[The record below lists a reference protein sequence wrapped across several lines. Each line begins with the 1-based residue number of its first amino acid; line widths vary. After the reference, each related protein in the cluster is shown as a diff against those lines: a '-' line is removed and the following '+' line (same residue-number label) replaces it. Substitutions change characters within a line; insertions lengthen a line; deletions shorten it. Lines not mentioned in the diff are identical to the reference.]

1 MAALVAR
8 SAGIGIQRFSTG
20 IAWAV
25 REMYVVA
32 ALLHLS
38 SLQSSVGGPEII
50 EDDVDEDEMEVFS
63 DSRPMSSAV
72 EDSLDPDMDNPIF
85 IDPKLSSQKKL
96 VERLHATQRTTKVSF
111 SQRVIRRWNAM
122 VRRIRRWRLERKRRR
137 REEQPVEIEMVDGIG
152 DVQEGGV
159 NNDMQEKEEEHHV
172 EVPSRRHHR
181 GCF

>member
-1 MAALVAR
+1 
-8 SAGIGIQRFSTG
+8 
-20 IAWAV
+20 
-25 REMYVVA
+25 MYVVA

-63 DSRPMSSAV
+63 DSRPVNSAV
-72 EDSLDPDMDNPIF
+72 EDLLDPDMDNPIF

-122 VRRIRRWRLERKRRR
+122 VRKIRRWRLERKQRR
-137 REEQPVEIEMVDGIG
+137 REEQPAEIEMVDGIG

-159 NNDMQEKEEEHHV
+159 NNDMQEKEEENHV